1 MKRRNL
7 HTEKSKSDSGLRIKT
22 FHWLA
27 DENLLILRGCRK
39 CLDYMNSSRL
49 FFFFL
54 VVIRSTENEWTLI
67 MLSARLGNPPS
78 FLWWEKQ
85 WSCIYCTTLSS
96 NTRSVQ
102 IIIIWT
108 VTSNKSKSRDFK
120 LKLRHNSATSKR
132 GNRMFCPVATR
143 VSCWIIK
150 CFESDLTSFVTAA
163 SHAHAIIVSSQSAER
178 PLLICSL
185 VILLSAVLPH
195 LSLFGY

>member
-49 FFFFL
+49 FFFL
-54 VVIRSTENEWTLI
+54 SRYQKHWKWVNINHVVCKTWKPAL
-67 MLSARLGNPPS
+67 S

>member
-54 VVIRSTENEWTLI
+54 VVIRSSENEWTLI